1 MLDFIE
7 KQFPNKV
14 SAEEATDFV
23 ISELQKYS
31 ENHLEKIVG
40 ISMPD
45 HVAKHCPR
53 LCPRLWAELDIVPL
67 VLSNVTLIDRVSVEQ
82 PSENGASKITAG
94 WDEKP
99 IDEQAESMA
108 RKGVRLVDPFR
119 YQEGVIVSNRIQ
131 VIWSG
136 EHALATSGL
145 SRACGSGHSL
155 PCANC
160 GPE

>member
-1 MLDFIE
+1 M
-7 KQFPNKV
+7 

-40 ISMPD
+40 ISMPE

-82 PSENGASKITAG
+82 PTEDSASKSGG
-94 WDEKP
+94 WDEKT

-108 RKGVRLVDPFR
+108 RKGVRLVGPVR
-119 YQEGVIVSNRIQ
+119 YHEGVIASNQTQ
-131 VIWSG
+131 VIRAG
-136 EHALATSGL
+136 KHAAATSRL

-155 PCANC
+155 PCATC